1 MKVSFIGG
9 NGHFGEDRLRSR
21 WWDPMLQNIFLNYAS
36 LPRVEYKT
44 ISESLTEDFEYI
56 IITPDNPDYLPW
68 ADSIKN
74 WRTEQGIRT
83 GIVTLT
89 QIGGNNATLIED
101 YIDNAYNNW
110 DIPPVAVLFLADY
123 GTGGA
128 TGNGIIVPTY
138 SGGYTTCISD
148 NLYADVNEDQLPDIV
163 VGRLV
168 AQNPSQLEIMV
179 HKFIDYET
187 QPPTNPNYS
196 AHPVSAGGWQSD
208 RWFILCADICYG
220 FWENEMLKSP
230 VREYAGASGPPA
242 YWSTNPNTSLVVDYF
257 GPNGLGYIP
266 QLPSHLTDWGGNAT
280 RINNDINSGASIIL
294 HRDHGGENGWSSPS
308 YTISNLSGLN
318 NDDLTFFFSINC
330 LTGKFNYSSECFAE
344 ALHRYPK
351 RALGVIAA
359 TEVSYSFVNDTYV
372 WGMWDGMWPNFDP
385 GYGVSG
391 PERVLPGFASAY
403 GKYYLQAKGWPY
415 NPGDKHTVYYLF
427 HLFGDAFTTVYTEVP
442 QNLTVVH
449 DPVIISGQPQFNI
462 TADNNSLISLTM
474 NGEIVAVG
482 EGTGAPISIDIPFII
497 PGNNVTLTVTKQ
509 NYYRFTTQIP
519 VVPASGPY
527 VVADSCIIND
537 ASGNG
542 DGILDYGE
550 SPLLSLRANN
560 VGVAQAENVT
570 LVLRSNDANIII
582 TDSTEYYGSIPAGG
596 QVLVTDGYAIEVDP
610 LVPDEHNI
618 AFEVVATDGINNW
631 LSYFSI
637 KAHSP
642 ELVLGDYTVSDPTGN
657 NNGILDPGETADI
670 LIDITN
676 DGTSGALNVSGELIS
691 ADPYIFVNSGT
702 EIYGNIAPGETKT
715 ESFSVTADINTPTGH
730 MTLFNF
736 NITAELGITA
746 SASFSLVV
754 GQIPVL
760 IICMDENHNSSPSI
774 MAALDSNQVTY
785 EYVTSVPADLSLYTS
800 VFVCLG
806 IYSSNHVLSNA
817 KVKIWRIT

>member
-1 MKVSFIGG
+1 MEEKVEKLSTLSISRNIFLTAFLSVLLTFTVQSQVVNYQDSWGESGFTLESENPSGVQINFSITQFEIEEIDIDGMIMKSIHLPEVFLPNDEGKPDLPGTARYIALPQGADASFEIISYRTEHITNFDLAPAPDIPLDTDPGPLKYEKDLNVYSKNDFYPKSPVILSEPQKVRGVDARLVGITPFQYNPVTKELIVYRDIKVQVSFLGG
-9 NGHFGEDRLRSR
+9 NGHFGEDRLRNR
-21 WWDPMLQNIFLNYAS
+21 WWDPIQENMFLNFMS
-36 LPRVEYKT
+36 LPKVEYKST
-44 ISESLTEDFEYI
+44 SNSETEDYEYI
-56 IITPDNPDYLPW
+56 IITPDNPDYLSW
-68 ADSIKN
+68 ADTIKS
-74 WRTEQGIRT
+74 WRMKQGIRT

-89 QIGGNNATLIED
+89 EIGGNNATLIED

-179 HKFIDYET
+179 RKFIDYET

-220 FWENEMLKSP
+220 FWENAMLKSP

-391 PERVLPGFASAY
+391 PEKSTSR
-403 GKYYLQAKGWPY
+403 
-415 NPGDKHTVYYLF
+415 
-427 HLFGDAFTTVYTEVP
+427 
-442 QNLTVVH
+442 
-449 DPVIISGQPQFNI
+449 
-462 TADNNSLISLTM
+462 
-474 NGEIVAVG
+474 
-482 EGTGAPISIDIPFII
+482 
-497 PGNNVTLTVTKQ
+497 
-509 NYYRFTTQIP
+509 
-519 VVPASGPY
+519 
-527 VVADSCIIND
+527 
-537 ASGNG
+537 
-542 DGILDYGE
+542 
-550 SPLLSLRANN
+550 LR
-560 VGVAQAENVT
+560 
-570 LVLRSNDANIII
+570 
-582 TDSTEYYGSIPAGG
+582 
-596 QVLVTDGYAIEVDP
+596 
-610 LVPDEHNI
+610 
-618 AFEVVATDGINNW
+618 
-631 LSYFSI
+631 
-637 KAHSP
+637 
-642 ELVLGDYTVSDPTGN
+642 
-657 NNGILDPGETADI
+657 
-670 LIDITN
+670 
-676 DGTSGALNVSGELIS
+676 
-691 ADPYIFVNSGT
+691 
-702 EIYGNIAPGETKT
+702 
-715 ESFSVTADINTPTGH
+715 
-730 MTLFNF
+730 
-736 NITAELGITA
+736 
-746 SASFSLVV
+746 
-754 GQIPVL
+754 
-760 IICMDENHNSSPSI
+760 
-774 MAALDSNQVTY
+774 
-785 EYVTSVPADLSLYTS
+785 
-800 VFVCLG
+800 
-806 IYSSNHVLSNA
+806 
-817 KVKIWRIT
+817 